1 MLGVIIG
8 VASVVAVIA
17 VGAGAQA
24 QIADQIRSLGSNV
37 LLVYSTASF
46 RAGSLGS
53 HRTLN
58 QEDVK
63 AIVNEVPG
71 AAAASPYAWST
82 AQVIRGNKNSSTV
95 LWAITTDYLAI
106 REWPLRAG
114 RYFMPS
120 EEHEA
125 GKKVILGA
133 GLAKKLFGAEDP
145 VGGEV
150 RLEGVPLQ
158 VIGVLAER
166 GAIGASRSQDDD
178 ALAPMTT
185 VNRRIKGAQDEVRR
199 DPVEYILVKFA
210 SEGAMGQ
217 GRRAIETLLKQ
228 RHGYANDREPTF
240 RIGDP
245 AAQMAV
251 QQDATKTFA
260 LLLASVASISLLV
273 GGINIMNIM
282 LVSVTERTREIGSRV
297 RSGQDSEI
305 YATSF

>member
-1 MLGVIIG
+1 MIWQSFSIALRALRANKLRSFLTMLGVIIG

-24 QIADQIRSLGSNV
+24 QIAEQIRSLGSNV

-46 RAGSLGS
+46 SAGSVGS

-71 AAAASPYAWST
+71 VVAASPYAWST

-95 LWAITTDYLAI
+95 LWAITTDYLTI
-106 REWPLRAG
+106 REWPLIAG
-114 RYFMPS
+114 RYFVAS

-133 GLAKKLFGAEDP
+133 GLARKLFGTEDP

-178 ALAPMTT
+178 LFAPMTT
-185 VNRRIKGAQDEVRR
+185 VNRRIKGARDEVRQ
-199 DPVEYILVKFA
+199 DPVEYILVKFV
-210 SEGAMGQ
+210 SEGG
-217 GRRAIETLLKQ
+217 
-228 RHGYANDREPTF
+228 HGPGEANHRDTAQ
-240 RIGDP
+240 
-245 AAQMAV
+245 AATWLRQ
-251 QQDATKTFA
+251 
-260 LLLASVASISLLV
+260 
-273 GGINIMNIM
+273 
-282 LVSVTERTREIGSRV
+282 
-297 RSGQDSEI
+297 
-305 YATSF
+305 